1 MRQSGNLANLITVH
15 LALSQHL
22 LAIGHCSKLKPI
34 ILSII
39 ISIKDTDSY
48 RGVELGNVDY
58 SAIMFDE
65 KANAIDT
72 WKRAVQVHVIMSKII
87 LHEIER
93 IIIHKTTSAPGKR
106 LQGKIRLTI
115 YKDRDRDRYVSVK
128 TTTETRTFQ
137 LKDFPGYHL
146 DLEERSSLE
155 TLGYQ
160 VDGSYDDF
168 TVYWDS
174 VSSIRISQLESG
186 ALDLENPELGRTFAI
201 DPSLMVEDD

>member
-1 MRQSGNLANLITVH
+1 
-15 LALSQHL
+15 
-22 LAIGHCSKLKPI
+22 
-34 ILSII
+34 
-39 ISIKDTDSY
+39 
-48 RGVELGNVDY
+48 
-58 SAIMFDE
+58 MFDE
-65 KANAIDT
+65 KAKAIDT
-72 WKRAVQVHVIMSKII
+72 WKSAVQVRGIIFKII

-93 IIIHKTTSAPGKR
+93 IIINKTTSAPGQR
-106 LQGKIRLTI
+106 LQGKIRLTT
-115 YKDRDRDRYVSVK
+115 YKDRDRERYVSVK

-146 DLEERSSLE
+146 DLEKKLALE

-186 ALDLENPELGRTFAI
+186 SLDLENPELGRTFAI

>member
-1 MRQSGNLANLITVH
+1 M
-15 LALSQHL
+15 
-22 LAIGHCSKLKPI
+22 
-34 ILSII
+34 
-39 ISIKDTDSY
+39 
-48 RGVELGNVDY
+48 GNVDY

-65 KANAIDT
+65 KAKAIDT
-72 WKRAVQVHVIMSKII
+72 WKHEVSARGIIFKII

-93 IIIHKTTSAPGKR
+93 IIIHKTASAPGQR
-106 LQGKIRLTI
+106 LQGKIRLTAYTYTDKEKYLSI
-115 YKDRDRDRYVSVK
+115 K
-128 TTTETRTFQ
+128 TTTETKTIK
-137 LKDFPGYHL
+137 LKAYPHYHL
-146 DLEERSSLE
+146 DLADKIALE

-201 DPSLMVEDD
+201 DPSLMVKDD

>member
-1 MRQSGNLANLITVH
+1 MANLITVH

-22 LAIGHCSKLKPI
+22 LAIEYYYKLKPT

-48 RGVELGNVDY
+48 KGVELGNVDY

-72 WKRAVQVHVIMSKII
+72 WKGAVLQLNSVVFKII

-93 IIIHKTTSAPGKR
+93 IIIHKTASAPGQR
-106 LQGKIRLTI
+106 LQGKIRLTA
-115 YKDRDRDRYVSVK
+115 YTDRDKERYVSVK
-128 TTTETRTFQ
+128 TTTETRTIK
-137 LKDFPGYHL
+137 LKNYPLFHL
-146 DLEERSSLE
+146 ELEKRLSLE